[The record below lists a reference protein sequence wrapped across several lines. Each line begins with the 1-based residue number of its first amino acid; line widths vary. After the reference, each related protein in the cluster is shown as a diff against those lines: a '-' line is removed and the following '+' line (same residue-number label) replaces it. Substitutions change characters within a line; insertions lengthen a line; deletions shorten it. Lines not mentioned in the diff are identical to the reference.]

1 MMMIFNWQISI
12 KSYFFAT
19 KLLNA
24 FIFGDSRSF
33 PHIYA
38 PKQFRMSVFN
48 EILVFLAA
56 VTAGFINAMA
66 GGGTLVSFPVL
77 LAIGVSP
84 VVANV
89 TNTVA
94 LVPGTI
100 GGMWAQRNAFVSQ
113 RSRLYKLLPVSV
125 LGGIAGGLL
134 ILNTS
139 EDAFR
144 SLIPYLILLAT
155 LLLAFQVKI
164 KNHIVSRLGHA
175 HTEHHNPAIMMGL
188 VFLAAVY
195 GGYFGAGLGVI
206 LMAVLGLVTD
216 ENMTRLNFLKQA
228 LGFVINLAAAIYF
241 VFSGKVDWMIAF
253 IMIFGSL
260 AGGWI
265 GGRLAGKMKPE
276 ILRWIV
282 VTAGLIAAVAFF
294 IKG

>member
-1 MMMIFNWQISI
+1 
-12 KSYFFAT
+12 
-19 KLLNA
+19 
-24 FIFGDSRSF
+24 
-33 PHIYA
+33 
-38 PKQFRMSVFN
+38 MSDFN
-48 EILVFLAA
+48 EILIFLAA
-56 VTAGFINAMA
+56 LAAGFINAMA

-77 LAIGVSP
+77 LAVGIPP

-100 GGMWAQRNAFVSQ
+100 GGMWAQRIEFKSQ
-113 RSRLYKLLPVSV
+113 YIRLMKLLPVAII
-125 LGGIAGGLL
+125 GGVGGGLL

-144 SLIPYLILLAT
+144 SLIPYLILMAT
-155 LLLAFQVKI
+155 LLLATQAKI
-164 KNHIVSRLGHA
+164 KKMIISRIGHA
-175 HTEHHNPAIMMGL
+175 HTEHHNPAVMMGM
-188 VFLAAVY
+188 VFTASVY

-216 ENMTRLNFLKQA
+216 ETLTRLNFLKQA

-241 VFSGKVDWMIAF
+241 AFSGKVDWWVAF

-260 AGGWI
+260 IGGWI
-265 GGRLAGKMKPE
+265 GGKLAGTIKPE
-276 ILRWIV
+276 VLRWIV

-294 IKG
+294 VKG

>member
-1 MMMIFNWQISI
+1 
-12 KSYFFAT
+12 
-19 KLLNA
+19 
-24 FIFGDSRSF
+24 
-33 PHIYA
+33 
-38 PKQFRMSVFN
+38 MSVFN

-66 GGGTLVSFPVL
+66 GGGTLVSG
-77 LAIGVSP
+77 ISP

-100 GGMWAQRNAFVSQ
+100 GGMWAQRDHFVSQ
-113 RSRLYKLLPVSV
+113 RARLLKLLPVAI
-125 LGGIAGGLL
+125 LGGVSGGLL

-144 SLIPYLILLAT
+144 SIIPYLILLAT
-155 LLLAFQVKI
+155 LLLAVQVQVKNWVTRRI
-164 KNHIVSRLGHA
+164 GHA
-175 HTEHHNPAIMMGL
+175 HNEHHNPVFMMGT

-206 LMAVLGLVTD
+206 LMAVLGLVTE

-241 VFSGKVDWMIAF
+241 AFSGKVDWMVALV
-253 IMIFGSL
+253 MIFGSL
-260 AGGWI
+260 LGGWV
-265 GGRLAGKMKPE
+265 GGKLAGKMKPE